1 MLLSGHDDERLD
13 QPIRHG
19 QWPRTAEIV
28 IQHLWHCCVALSV
41 EKAKRAKLDVNKRLK
56 LSVVA
61 SVVVIGSLAIPLLL
75 LGGLHLINWYQF
87 NLLWHYGAYLAV
99 AAFGAL
105 IAGGPGSD
113 MTNVECFEL
122 LRFRGRLRFC
132 RPDAEHRVCAGSF
145 GCPERFASNSMTIGE
160 LLAS

>member
-1 MLLSGHDDERLD
+1 
-13 QPIRHG
+13 
-19 QWPRTAEIV
+19 
-28 IQHLWHCCVALSV
+28 V

-61 SVVVIGSLAIPLLL
+61 SVVVIGSLAFPLLL

-105 IAGGPGSD
+105 IAGW
-113 MTNVECFEL
+113 T
-122 LRFRGRLRFC
+122 RF
-132 RPDAEHRVCAGSF
+132 
-145 GCPERFASNSMTIGE
+145 
-160 LLAS
+160 